1 MQQSL
6 VFLKRRLEEVRF
18 NMANFFRKYSNTF
31 SYMIIFGVF
40 LFLMMGPLGAAA
52 GIAIGIAVGQ
62 HEDMKK
68 ENK

>member
-1 MQQSL
+1 
-6 VFLKRRLEEVRF
+6 
-18 NMANFFRKYSNTF
+18 MANFFRKYSNTF

-40 LFLMMGPLGAAA
+40 LFLIMGPLGAAA

>member
-1 MQQSL
+1 M
-6 VFLKRRLEEVRF
+6 V
-18 NMANFFRKYSNTF
+18 NFFRKYSNTF
-31 SYMIIFGVF
+31 SYMIIFSVF
-40 LFLMMGPLGAAA
+40 LFLIMGPLGAA